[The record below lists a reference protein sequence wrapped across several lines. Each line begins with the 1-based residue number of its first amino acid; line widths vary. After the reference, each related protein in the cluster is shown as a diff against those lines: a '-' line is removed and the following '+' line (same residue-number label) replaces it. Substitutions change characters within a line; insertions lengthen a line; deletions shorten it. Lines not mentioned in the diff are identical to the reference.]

1 MKKPGT
7 GTRRSGTVRCAIYT
21 RKSSEEGLEQE
32 FNSLQAQREA
42 CEAFINSQR
51 HEGWVCLRTA
61 YDDGGFSGATMDRP
75 ALQQLLADLTAGR
88 VDIVVVYKIDR
99 LTRSLADF
107 AKIVEILDARGA
119 SFVSV
124 TQQFNTTT
132 SMGRLT
138 LNVLLSFAQFERE
151 VIGERIRDKIAASKQ
166 KGMWMGGV
174 PPLGYQAQD
183 RKLIVVDSEAEIVR
197 FIFRRYAE
205 LGSVRLLKDELDAR
219 NIQSKLRT
227 SASGRILGGKPFA
240 RGALYLML
248 QNRIYRGEIVHR
260 EQSYLGEHEPIIDPP
275 LWDAVQAQIASNTA
289 QRNEGGKT
297 RQPSLLAGMLFD
309 RDGNRMTPSHAGK
322 KGRRYRYYVSRSLI
336 TKDRTGNS
344 AGLRIPAAEI
354 EQLVSSRVHRWLLD
368 PASIYKS
375 PSAQL
380 PDPSMQQQLVARA
393 AEIGKRWPELPV
405 ARKRAVLTA
414 LIERIEVRVDQI
426 DIRLRPLRL
435 GALLDGAAPSS
446 QSVNDEETEILSVPV
461 RLRRAGREIRMVIDG
476 ADPFAAAKPDARLI
490 KLLLRAR
497 RYNATLA
504 RGEGIP
510 FAVLAQQE
518 GVSRSYFTRLV
529 RLSYLAPDIT
539 EAILDGRQPR
549 DLTAEKLLDH
559 SRLPLAWHDQRTVL
573 GFA

>member
-7 GTRRSGTVRCAIYT
+7 ATRRNGTVRCAIYT

-42 CEAFINSQR
+42 CEAFIDSQR

-75 ALQQLLADLTAGR
+75 ALQQLLADITAGR
-88 VDIVVVYKIDR
+88 VDTIVVYKIDR

-151 VIGERIRDKIAASKQ
+151 VIAERIRDKIAASKR
-166 KGMWMGGV
+166 KGMWMGGL
-174 PPLGYQAQD
+174 PPLGYRAQH
-183 RKLIVVDSEAEIVR
+183 RKLIIVDSEAETVR
-197 FIFRRYAE
+197 FVFRRYAE
-205 LGSVRLLKDELDAR
+205 LGSVQLLKDELDTR
-219 NIQSKLRT
+219 GIHSKLRT
-227 SASGRILGGKPFA
+227 SASGRISGGKSFA
-240 RGALYLML
+240 RGAIYLML
-248 QNRIYRGEIVHR
+248 QNRIYRGEIVHNR
-260 EQSYLGEHEPIIDPP
+260 QSYIGEHEPIIDQP
-275 LWDAVQAQIASNTA
+275 LWDAVQAQLAGNAA
-289 QRNEGGKT
+289 QRNQGGKT

-309 RDGNRMTPSHAGK
+309 RDGNRMTPSHAVK
-322 KGRRYRYYVSRSLI
+322 KSTRYRYYVSGSLI
-336 TKDRTGNS
+336 TKDRTENA

-354 EQLVSSRVHRWLLD
+354 EQLVSDRVQRWLPD
-368 PASIYKS
+368 PGSIYKS
-375 PSAQL
+375 TAARL
-380 PDPSMQQQLVARA
+380 PNSSMQQRLVARS
-393 AEIGKRWPELPV
+393 AEIGGRWPEFPM
-405 ARKRAVLTA
+405 ARKRDVLTA
-414 LIERIEVRVDQI
+414 LIERIEVRIDQI
-426 DIRLRPLRL
+426 DIRLRPRRL
-435 GALLDGAAPSS
+435 GALLDRVATPSQGVS
-446 QSVNDEETEILSVPV
+446 DDETEILSVPV

-476 ADPFAAAKPDARLI
+476 TDRFPAKADARLI

-497 RYNATLA
+497 RFNATIA
-504 RGEGIP
+504 QGEGVP
-510 FAVLAQQE
+510 FAALAQRE
-518 GVSRSYFTRLV
+518 GVSGSYFTRLV

-539 EAILDGRQPR
+539 QAILDGRQPH
-549 DLTAEKLLDH
+549 DLTAEKLLAH
-559 SRLPLAWHDQRTVL
+559 SRLPLAWQDQRIVL